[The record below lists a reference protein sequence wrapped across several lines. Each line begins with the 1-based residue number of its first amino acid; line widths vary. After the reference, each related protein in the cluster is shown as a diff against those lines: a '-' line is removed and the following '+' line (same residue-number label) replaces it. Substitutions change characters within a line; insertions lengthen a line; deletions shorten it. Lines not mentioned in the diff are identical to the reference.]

1 MVLFRRNKPN
11 DDDGSSGDVPKKEK
25 GSWRRPANTAFKQ
38 QRLKA
43 WQPILT
49 PKTVL
54 PTLFLIGIIFAPI
67 GGLLV
72 WGSGL
77 VRTLPAITDD
87 DLLTATDR
95 PPQVSEMTFD
105 YTDCDQLPASTSATD
120 LNLQDL
126 PNYSYRLKSSASNV
140 PYNPPKYAFLNRTGD
155 SSANVSTELQCYV
168 QFDAPV
174 VFEKPVFLYYKLTN
188 FYQNHRRYV
197 NSYDSTQLKGQ
208 YVKPGTLNSGDCSP
222 LAQVCSGGTCKA
234 IYPCGLIA
242 NSLYNDTYSS
252 LTSTTNSSAPY
263 VFSESGIA
271 WPGEAKRYAETPGY
285 SLDEIV
291 PPPNWA
297 KLYPNYTEDNP
308 PPDLQADEHFQN
320 WMRTAGLP
328 TFSKLYGRNDTY
340 DLGRDRYQIIVNM
353 NYPVRDFGGTK
364 SIVISTVSWIG
375 GKNPFLGWA
384 YVASAALLVLLAI
397 LGTIRHL
404 VRPRKLGDM
413 SLLSWNR

>member
-1 MVLFRRNKPN
+1 MAIFRRNKPN
-11 DDDGSSGDVPKKEK
+11 DDGTPGDAPKKEK

-77 VRTLPAITDD
+77 V
-87 DLLTATDR
+87 
-95 PPQVSEMTFD
+95 SEMTFD
-105 YTDCDQLPASTSATD
+105 YTPCDTLPASTSASD
-120 LNLQDL
+120 LNWQNLT
-126 PNYSYRLKSSASNV
+126 NYSYRLKSSASNA
-140 PYNPPKYAFLNRTGD
+140 PYNAPQFAFLNRTDD
-155 SSANVSTELQCYV
+155 SSANISEKLQCYV
-168 QFDAPV
+168 QFDVPV
-174 VFEKPVFLYYKLTN
+174 ALEAPVFLYYKLTN
-188 FYQNHRRYV
+188 YYQNHRRYV
-197 NSYDSTQLKGQ
+197 NSYDSDQLKGQ
-208 YVKPGTLNSGDCSP
+208 YVSPSSLNGGDCNP
-222 LAQVCSGGTCKA
+222 LARVCNGSDCKA

-242 NSLYNDTYSS
+242 NSLYNDSYSS
-252 LTSTTNSSAPY
+252 LNLTTDTSTTYS
-263 VFSESGIA
+263 FSESGIA
-271 WPGEAKRYAETPGY
+271 WPGEAKKYAETPGY

-291 PPPNWA
+291 PPPNWG
-297 KLYPNYTEDNP
+297 KLYPNYTSDNP
-308 PPDLQADEHFQN
+308 PPNLRTDEHFQN

-328 TFSKLYGRNDTY
+328 TFTKLYGRNDN
-340 DLGRDRYQIIVNM
+340 DELQKGRYQIIVNM
-353 NYPVRDFGGTK
+353 NYPVRGFGGTK

-384 YVASAALLVLLAI
+384 YVASAGLLVLLAI